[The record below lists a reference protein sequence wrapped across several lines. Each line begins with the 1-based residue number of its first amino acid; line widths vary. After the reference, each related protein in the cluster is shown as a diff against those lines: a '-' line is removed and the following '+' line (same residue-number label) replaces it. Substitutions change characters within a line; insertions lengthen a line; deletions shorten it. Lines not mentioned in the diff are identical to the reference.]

1 MVGDDLTMVVLGPI
15 NVPFS
20 LYLLRIQ
27 PYHFHAKMP
36 NILFAKTF
44 FPRYESLI
52 LLLYSYLLNMF
63 DW

>member
-1 MVGDDLTMVVLGPI
+1 MANNPGCTMLGPR

-20 LYLLRIQ
+20 LHLLLIQ
-27 PYHFHAKMP
+27 PYRFYAKMP

-52 LLLYSYLLNMF
+52 FLLYYYLLNTF